1 MKVDGFGGEIRQSDW
16 LTHSFPWL
24 RPFATDLWGGL
35 TDFQIQGLCMS
46 LLIEPFKKILHCHW
60 LVFSTDSQREVF
72 INTAL
77 VFTTLPLSYYFERL
91 LLRAISTSYI
101 WKHFRQCS
109 VCDCGKRF
117 GISIQRLYTEL
128 EKNIDTSRTNFV
140 DKLLSGAINN
150 TSRSLAR
157 NFGAESY
164 C

>member
-1 MKVDGFGGEIRQSDW
+1 LAYIFDGFAAWGIRQ
-16 LTHSFPWL
+16 HSIYSVY
-24 RPFATDLWGGL
+24 LW
-35 TDFQIQGLCMS
+35 
-46 LLIEPFKKILHCHW
+46 
-60 LVFSTDSQREVF
+60 
-72 INTAL
+72 
-77 VFTTLPLSYYFERL
+77 VFTISKFERL
-91 LLRAISTSYI
+91 LLRVISTSDI

-128 EKNIDTSRTNFV
+128 EKNIDASRANFV

-157 NFGAESY
+157 NFGTKSY